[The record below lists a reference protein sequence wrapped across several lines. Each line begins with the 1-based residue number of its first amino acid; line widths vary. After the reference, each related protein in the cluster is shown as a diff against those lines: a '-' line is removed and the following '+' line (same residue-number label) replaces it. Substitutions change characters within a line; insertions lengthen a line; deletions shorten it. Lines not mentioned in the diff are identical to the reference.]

1 MFQLP
6 HFISP
11 VQSSGLQPSAYLNHF
26 KWSFSLTKNSLV
38 IVTISIFDQWADSLP
53 LACLVNYESFFWFGL
68 SKPQTCISC
77 RFKCFVMTEQKC
89 IDWVWTEQL
98 KPNTM
103 KKKKNHSR
111 LDSYHLALDVRA
123 TLRAP
128 QVILLQSNWQQ
139 ENYAIF
145 LFYISKNFS
154 EIAIAIFKIWIESE
168 LIE

>member
-1 MFQLP
+1 MFPLP

-38 IVTISIFDQWADSLP
+38 IVPISITDQWADSLP
-53 LACLVNYESFFWFGL
+53 LACLVNSESFFWFGL
-68 SKPQTCISC
+68 SKPHQTCISC
-77 RFKCFVMTEQKC
+77 RFKCFRYDRTNVYRLGMN
-89 IDWVWTEQL
+89 WTVET
-98 KPNTM
+98 KYHE
-103 KKKKNHSR
+103 KKNHSR

-128 QVILLQSNWQQ
+128 QVTLLQSNLQQ

-145 LFYISKNFS
+145 LFYI
-154 EIAIAIFKIWIESE
+154 
-168 LIE
+168 